1 MKRVAVSALLAT
13 TLSACA
19 SYERVQFQASNPQQ
33 QAMIRDGRPAINSRQ
48 ANSLVLVSP
57 AGRQTKSGSRPIYV
71 VAIYNLAKVPINFR
85 VGDVE
90 VIQIVNGQSHQIA
103 VVPFEALA
111 QEERNRQVAAA
122 IFTGVAAAGNA
133 YGASQAGRGSFSATS
148 QNARGNTVTTTGS
161 YYDPTAA
168 AIAQGNAAAQNDAMI
183 SATIAQGQAN
193 LASLEQSAI
202 KDNTLM
208 PGEWYGGQLHLSPLA
223 DTSSNESKK
232 YTITLRV
239 GNDKHV
245 IDVSQVRSE

>member
-57 AGRQTKSGSRPIYV
+57 AGRQIKSGSRPIYV

-148 QNARGNTVTTTGS
+148 QNARGMRWS
-161 YYDPTAA
+161 RL
-168 AIAQGNAAAQNDAMI
+168 
-183 SATIAQGQAN
+183 S
-193 LASLEQSAI
+193 EQI
-202 KDNTLM
+202 F
-208 PGEWYGGQLHLSPLA
+208 
-223 DTSSNESKK
+223 
-232 YTITLRV
+232 RV
-239 GNDKHV
+239 DKWCLCLG
-245 IDVSQVRSE
+245 